1 MLRNRNG
8 GELEGKGKKASKQ
21 KMMVAFVL
29 RDNGTCLYEI
39 FLVPL
44 FFWRLEFYCW
54 ELCMWTFVWIYQGI
68 FKVPP
73 VNQGVLQMIHI
84 MQKNLE

>member
-44 FFWRLEFYCW
+44 FFLAIGILLLGVMYVDI
-54 ELCMWTFVWIYQGI
+54 CMDIPGYI
-68 FKVPP
+68 
-73 VNQGVLQMIHI
+73 
-84 MQKNLE
+84 